1 MDKAKLHDNS
11 DENKR
16 VSPKCGS
23 KTIDLGKSRSIFA
36 QMWVKNHRFGQK
48 VQQEGTH
55 ADSGRRARSMLFHA
69 LPVAVPLSLASP
81 PPFHTFPP
89 LQKRAFFRK
98 LKTSDFFGQ
107 NIGTFEAKVRYFYAK
122 KSDVF
127 IFRNGTFQPC
137 RHRPSPPKAVDKG
150 GSRRKNGSRKDFS
163 AGLRKKQKHG

>member
-1 MDKAKLHDNS
+1 MGKAKLHDNS

-69 LPVAVPLSLASP
+69 LPVAVPLSLAAP
-81 PPFHTFPP
+81 PHSTPSLPSKKGVFPEIE
-89 LQKRAFFRK
+89 
-98 LKTSDFFGQ
+98 
-107 NIGTFEAKVRYFYAK
+107 NIGLLCMKVPMFCPK